1 MRWQTEDQV
10 NMYNSSLRHHPPP
23 PSQYLI
29 MTRKVRWAKC
39 MIRLGS
45 EHVGEWTRK
54 WWQESQVQKKES
66 ECVSKHWINTCTVCT
81 TVCTVINKVHAAVN
95 KPFSFNSLRILAIS
109 SAFSLILAQK
119 QYQYLYE
126 SLQFADWK
134 SMFNNNN
141 FSWHECKY
149 FIFSIFNKC
158 SINIQGDFC
167 NLVLITLKV
176 KWTVR
181 VSRQHPA
188 INMSYCNAPVK
199 VKPQPP

>member
-23 PSQYLI
+23 PPPSQYLI

-39 MIRLGS
+39 VIRLGS

-54 WWQESQVQKKES
+54 WWQESQVKKKES

-95 KPFSFNSLRILAIS
+95 KPFSFNSLRILTIS

-134 SMFNNNN
+134 PMFNNNN

-149 FIFSIFNKC
+149 FIFSLFNKC
-158 SINIQGDFC
+158 SIN
-167 NLVLITLKV
+167 N
-176 KWTVR
+176 
-181 VSRQHPA
+181 SRGLL
-188 INMSYCNAPVK
+188 
-199 VKPQPP
+199 